1 MARGKNVPASKE
13 EKVANKIGKE
23 VSDFTLDL
31 EAVGFYLAKGL
42 PYTIFSR
49 TMVVLESAD
58 YQKTEI
64 EKEKSNGHNW
74 DNFQ

>member
-1 MARGKNVPASKE
+1 MGRGKSLPASKE

-31 EAVGFYLAKGL
+31 EAVGYYLAKGL

-58 YQKTEI
+58 YQKE
-64 EKEKSNGHNW
+64 EMEKSGNGFYTYGN
-74 DNFQ
+74 DI